1 MPGDLD
7 GLLFTFD
14 LKEKIAADRL
24 LGFDEGTID
33 DGVALLSRDDLA
45 LVGQRVSR
53 GGPALLNQLLEPII
67 RCASLYRPLIRI
79 NTTTADIVDMGG
91 HSHYISHCHGQ
102 HF

>member
-67 RCASLYRPLIRI
+67 PLVHHSLHHFGKRGLHANWCRETAASIQ
-79 NTTTADIVDMGG
+79 IVKYFC
-91 HSHYISHCHGQ
+91 S
-102 HF
+102 

>member
-7 GLLFTFD
+7 GLPFTFD

-45 LVGQRVSR
+45 LVGQRAARRS
-53 GGPALLNQLLEPII
+53 PALLKRAARTNHTTGSSQLAPFRKRDLY
-67 RCASLYRPLIRI
+67 ASWCRE
-79 NTTTADIVDMGG
+79 TAACIQIVKYFC
-91 HSHYISHCHGQ
+91 S
-102 HF
+102 

>member
-7 GLLFTFD
+7 GLPFTFD

-67 RCASLYRPLIRI
+67 PLVHHSLHHFGREAFMP
-79 NTTTADIVDMGG
+79 TGAAKQQHVFQIVKYFC
-91 HSHYISHCHGQ
+91 S
-102 HF
+102 